1 LAPSL
6 RNEWITW
13 LAITSPLFNVCFLL
27 NSVVFV
33 EVQKDIVKQDDAKLA
48 VGKIAGVYGLKGWL
62 KIYSHTQPIDN
73 ILQYNPWW
81 LDRKGVLTEVELEAG
96 KLHGKGVLAKLK
108 GIDDPDEAK
117 KLVGTEIFI
126 ESSAL
131 APLPEDEFYW
141 RDLIG
146 LVVQNRDGV
155 ILGKVDDLMETGA
168 NLVLVVKG
176 ETEILIPWIWESVI
190 LEVDLQQ
197 QRLVA
202 DWDPDF

>member
-1 LAPSL
+1 MALSL

>member
-1 LAPSL
+1 MAPSL